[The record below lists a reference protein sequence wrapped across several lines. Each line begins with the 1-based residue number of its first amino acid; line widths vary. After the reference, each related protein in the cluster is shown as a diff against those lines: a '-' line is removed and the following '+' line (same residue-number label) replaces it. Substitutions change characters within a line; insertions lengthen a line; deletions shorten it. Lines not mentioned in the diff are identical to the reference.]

1 MEEERTR
8 EELVEQINELA
19 LTERTDL
26 VPEVQEDGGSSDM
39 LIGAAVGAGAAGL
52 IAAGMWLWNRHKRK
66 KAEKAAKKELEK
78 ENEPVMI
85 DDDDDDQEEPEE
97 KPEKES
103 KKKDK

>member
-8 EELVEQINELA
+8 DELVNELNELE

-26 VPEVQEDGGSSDM
+26 VPEVQDGGSSDM

-52 IAAGMWLWNRHKRK
+52 IAAGMWLWNRHKKK
-66 KAEKAAKKELEK
+66 KAEKAAKAEQEK
-78 ENEPVMI
+78 EPESVMA
-85 DDDDDDQEEPEE
+85 DDEDGNQEEPEE